1 MRVQRTRSSASAPR
15 SPLTRHPLG
24 RAIIVVG
31 LVLAASRCGSE
42 SDWTGVNISASDDWL
57 GATVTIDTHQVGKL
71 EHLMLHDTLPE
82 EVLKKQ
88 YGDSPMFHMV
98 ALNVPVN
105 PSTSRHGVHRV
116 RIEKADRAVEG
127 EFTFPDPR
135 GSRVQFLSINGQTL
149 MNNPGPDAYGSRP

>member
-1 MRVQRTRSSASAPR
+1 VQRTRSSPSALR

-24 RAIIVVG
+24 RVIVICG
-31 LVLAASRCGSE
+31 LALAAFRCGSE
-42 SDWTGVNISASDDWL
+42 ADWTGVNVSASEEWL

-82 EVLKKQ
+82 KVLKKQ
-88 YGDSPMFHMV
+88 FGDSPMFHMV

-105 PSTSRHGVHRV
+105 ASTSGHGVHRV
-116 RIEKADRAVEG
+116 RIEKHSSAVEG

-135 GSRVQFLSINGQTL
+135 GSRIQFLSISGQTL
-149 MNNPGPDAYGSRP
+149 VNNPGPDAYGSHP